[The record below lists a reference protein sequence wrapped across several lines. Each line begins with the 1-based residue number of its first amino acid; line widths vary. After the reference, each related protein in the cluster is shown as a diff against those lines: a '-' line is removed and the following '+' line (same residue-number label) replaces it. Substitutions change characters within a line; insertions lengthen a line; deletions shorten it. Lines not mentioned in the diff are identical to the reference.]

1 MIISKV
7 LIINKNIS
15 PLPKSNSLNP
25 NLSSQSPRNYT
36 EPKKKDAFTQQ
47 NKSKQINKK
56 KTLIKAN
63 SIAKRQR
70 IFQTSSN
77 R

>member
-36 EPKKKDAFTQQ
+36 EPKKKMLSPSKTNP
-47 NKSKQINKK
+47 NK
-56 KTLIKAN
+56 
-63 SIAKRQR
+63 
-70 IFQTSSN
+70 
-77 R
+77 